1 MSNILPPSRWRSL
14 ADPSF
19 GMLGVL
25 SESIGR
31 AAVRDPQS
39 LPDLRHASA
48 LFIGTDY
55 AGESPLVQFDA
66 VTFVIADIRNLG
78 QWVEARQR
86 LRARYLPDG
95 RRMAYSRLSDVQRAE
110 ALLPFLRAA
119 DSIPGLLASF
129 LIDKRLGRVFTR
141 SGRPAA
147 SSLPEFISWRKDAL
161 ERLLRVLHLAG
172 MLLAGLSMPGQDVLW
187 ITDNDAIVP
196 NVERLTQATQ
206 LAAQVASV
214 YLPHTLGRLRFGRAS
229 ETEPGDQQIED
240 LLSLPDL
247 VSGTLA
253 EALTALRR
261 NQAFPT
267 STVGLAFPDALAE
280 KPRSVLRWL
289 ADGEYGRPLKR
300 LVYTME
306 PGHRAGK
313 VIFSDMRFSGPGLTG

>member
-1 MSNILPPSRWRSL
+1 MSTILPPSRWRSL
-14 ADPSF
+14 AGPSF

-25 SESIGR
+25 SASIGR
-31 AAVRDPQS
+31 AAASDPQS
-39 LPDLRHASA
+39 LPDLRQASA

-66 VTFVIADIRNLG
+66 VTFLIADIRNLG
-78 QWVEARQR
+78 QWVEARRR

-95 RRMAYSRLSDVQRAE
+95 RRMAYSRLSDVQRSE

-129 LIDKRLGRVFTR
+129 LIDKRLGSVFTR
-141 SGRPAA
+141 SGHPAA
-147 SSLPEFISWRKDAL
+147 DSLPEFASWRGEVR
-161 ERLLRVLHLAG
+161 ERLLRVLHFAG
-172 MLLAGLSMPGQDVLW
+172 VLLAGLSMPGQDVLW

-196 NVERLTQATQ
+196 NVGRLTEATQ
-206 LAAQVASV
+206 LAAQVVSI
-214 YLPHTLGRLRFGRAS
+214 YLPHTLGSFRFGRTA

-247 VSGTLA
+247 VAGTLVD
-253 EALTALRR
+253 ALTALRR
-261 NQAFPT
+261 NKVFPTGSVGVAFPN
-267 STVGLAFPDALAE
+267 GLPE

-289 ADGEYGRPLKR
+289 ANGEYGRPLKR

-306 PGHRAGK
+306 PGQRAGK
-313 VIFSDMRFSGPGLTG
+313 VTFSDMRFSGPGLTW

>member
-31 AAVRDPQS
+31 AAVKDPQS

-129 LIDKRLGRVFTR
+129 LIDKRLGR
-141 SGRPAA
+141 
-147 SSLPEFISWRKDAL
+147 
-161 ERLLRVLHLAG
+161 
-172 MLLAGLSMPGQDVLW
+172 
-187 ITDNDAIVP
+187 N
-196 NVERLTQATQ
+196 
-206 LAAQVASV
+206 QV
-214 YLPHTLGRLRFGRAS
+214 
-229 ETEPGDQQIED
+229 
-240 LLSLPDL
+240 
-247 VSGTLA
+247 
-253 EALTALRR
+253 
-261 NQAFPT
+261 FPT

-289 ADGEYGRPLKR
+289 ADGEYGRSLKR